1 MERIPINSPRL
12 RRRWSSSPANPTNLH
27 LPNWNSRIAFEEAV
41 YQVPQSMMKDTD
53 AKISGFAEVQSAD
66 RAKGKVC
73 RTWIISGVGL
83 RAGVVGNGA
92 TLGNPSNDPSLPG
105 RGVVAPLGIG
115 VICSASVTGLLIPS
129 RLEYLDKAEG
139 TSEFEYALLSCS

>member
-1 MERIPINSPRL
+1 VVFPCISDE
-12 RRRWSSSPANPTNLH
+12 SSSSELELSSRFRGG
-27 LPNWNSRIAFEEAV
+27 LPGPPV
-41 YQVPQSMMKDTD
+41 YDED
-53 AKISGFAEVQSAD
+53 AKISESAERQSGD

-83 RAGVVGNGA
+83 RAGVPGNGA
-92 TLGNPSNDPSLPG
+92 TLGNPSTDPSLPG
-105 RGVVAPLGIG
+105 RGVPLGIG

-139 TSEFEYALLSCS
+139 TSEFEYALVSCS